1 MVPIG
6 SLWMP
11 ILVSAVAVFV
21 ASSIVHMVLHPPG
34 YRLDVE
40 IPRINGVVAVAIIT
54 GFLQDILHIPGNSE
68 VRSHLIPGKGGG
80 NVLGRPDK
88 LDDDQ
93 YGD

>member
-1 MVPIG
+1 MKLFLG
-6 SLWMP
+6 SIRCKLGKIQFP
-11 ILVSAVAVFV
+11 F
-21 ASSIVHMVLHPPG
+21 SIVHMVLHPPG